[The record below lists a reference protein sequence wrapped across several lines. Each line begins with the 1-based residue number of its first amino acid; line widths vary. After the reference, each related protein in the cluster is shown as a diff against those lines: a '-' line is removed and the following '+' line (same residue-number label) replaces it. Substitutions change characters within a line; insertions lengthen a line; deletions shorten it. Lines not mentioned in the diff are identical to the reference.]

1 MEKPSNNQERKESGI
16 QRLKSIGA
24 RVVETANRYLN
35 TPYFIAPV
43 PGAAIAEYYARLE
56 AERIENARLEAE
68 ERLIVPSDLIG
79 FDDEDETH
87 IFRGLE

>member
-1 MEKPSNNQERKESGI
+1 MEKQSNNQERKGSRL
-16 QRLKSIGA
+16 QRLKSVGA
-24 RVVETANRYLN
+24 KVVETANRYLN

-68 ERLIVPSDLIG
+68 ERLIVPSDLID
-79 FDDEDETH
+79 FEDEDGNH
-87 IFRGLE
+87 IVRGLE